1 MRRAI
6 IATMIFVLIIATGC
20 TRQEVSVTTDGK
32 PIVKIGYL
40 PITHAAPL
48 FLSTFENQGEFE
60 NYKIELVKF
69 GTWPD
74 LMDALNTGRIDG
86 ASVLAELAMKAKELG
101 IDLKGVA
108 LGHRDGNIIVTDPD
122 LNSVEEMKGQDF
134 AIPHKYSSH
143 NILLN
148 EMLKQD
154 GLTFEDLNVVEMS
167 PPEMPAALAEKR
179 IAGYV
184 VAEPFGALSI
194 ALGKGEVHYH
204 SEELW
209 PDSYCCFLVMR
220 QAFLKE
226 NSPIMEDFIGHYV
239 EAGKQIDRRNQEV
252 YTALLNFMNVDKEV
266 LDLSLDWTT
275 FTGLRIEKD
284 AYKKI
289 SELMVEME
297 MVKEAPTY
305 EDFVDNTLIDKVM

>member
-1 MRRAI
+1 MKKAML
-6 IATMIFVLIIATGC
+6 ASMIFVLIIATGC
-20 TRQEVSVTTDGK
+20 MRQAVSTTEDGK
-32 PIVKIGYL
+32 PIIKIGYL

-48 FLSTFENQGEFE
+48 FLSTFENQGNFE
-60 NYKIELVKF
+60 NYQIELVKF

-101 IDLKGVA
+101 IDLTAVA
-108 LGHRDGNIIVTDPD
+108 LGHRDGNIIVTNPD
-122 LNSVEEMKGQDF
+122 INHVEKLKGQDF

-148 EMLKQD
+148 EMLKHD
-154 GLTFEDLNVVEMS
+154 GLTFDDINVVEMS

-194 ALGKGEVHYH
+194 ALGKGEIHYH

-209 PDSYCCFLVMR
+209 PESYCCFLVMR

-226 NSPIMEDFIGHYV
+226 NPEIMEDFIGHYV
-239 EAGKQIDRRNQEV
+239 QAGKQIDRRNQEV
-252 YTALLNFMNVDKEV
+252 YEALQNFMNVDKEV
-266 LDLSLDWTT
+266 LNLSLDWTT
-275 FTGLRIEKD
+275 FSELRIEKD
-284 AYKKI
+284 AYEKI
-289 SELMVEME
+289 SELMMEME
-297 MVKEAPTY
+297 MVKEAPSY
-305 EDFVDNTLIDKVM
+305 EEFVDNTLIDKVM